1 MITHIFPT
9 SVPSKF
15 VVVTDIGASVFQ
27 GTPDTLAILLNA
39 IAPIVTEYVLGENG
53 DYILGEDGGKIEQE

>member
-1 MITHIFPT
+1 MITHIVPT

-27 GTPDTLAILLNA
+27 GTPETLAILMNA
-39 IAPIVTEYVLGENG
+39 IAPVVTSYILGESG
-53 DYILGEDGGKIEQE
+53 DFILGEDGGKIEQE